1 MKAEVLS
8 STASTLLPEISVV
21 LFVSVFLIAL
31 YRAYRPSAKAHYQRV
46 ASIVLDDAPLSKS
59 TGSKKHA

>member
-1 MKAEVLS
+1 MKAELLS

-46 ASIVLDDAPLSKS
+46 ASIVLDDAPLATSKR
-59 TGSKKHA
+59 ANDRA